1 MAPANQKIT
10 QKVFKAIC
18 ARLAEGVSL
27 RQVARE
33 IGVSPSTI
41 LQYKNHN
48 TERYEQYTRAREI
61 GYELLAED
69 IVDISDD
76 GVGDTYIDEETGKTC
91 VDHEHIQRS
100 KLRVDTRKWMLA
112 KMLPKVYG
120 DRKTVDVEGNINVK
134 HDLADRL
141 ERAQQRIKDG
151 K

>member
-1 MAPANQKIT
+1 MTHPNQKIT

-18 ARLAEGVSL
+18 ERLEQGASL

-33 IGVSPSTI
+33 IGVDPSAI
-41 LQYKNHN
+41 LRYKNN
-48 TERYEQYTRAREI
+48 NDDRYQQYARAREI

-76 GVGDTYIDEETGKTC
+76 GVGDTYIDPETGKTN

-100 KLRVDTRKWMLA
+100 KLRVDSRKWMLA

-120 DRKTVDVEGNINVK
+120 DRKTVDVEGEINVK

-141 ERAQQRIKDG
+141 DRAAKRLKDG